1 MLPFRVSYR
10 LILDTLPKKKRCFLG
25 VTKLPI
31 TYSYLFDSL
40 IIWGPFIT
48 PSARLTDRNLAGP
61 FLNDV
66 LQSSLRWCASNVLWN
81 VCEADTGAWFV
92 TKLTS
97 WNLWIFIQLK
107 RRVENSLMFWTFRI
121 MKSSWCVDRV
131 LRRRTWNLCQPWFSD
146 ISAKLVCSR
155 NGFHVFIH
163 NWLTPELRVHNS
175 QAFHGPAFHFFRTP
189 SLKMLATSS
198 VRSGVLELR
207 NP

>member
-10 LILDTLPKKKRCFLG
+10 LILDTLPKKKHCFLG

-31 TYSYLFDSL
+31 TYSYLL
-40 IIWGPFIT
+40 T
-48 PSARLTDRNLAGP
+48 PWLFWDINHSQCAAHLWNLAGP

-92 TKLTS
+92 TKLTMKS
-97 WNLWIFIQLK
+97 MNHIHLK

-146 ISAKLVCSR
+146 ISAKLVCCR
-155 NGFHVFIH
+155 NGFVFIR
-163 NWLTPELRVHNS
+163 NWFSRVAGPQLTSLSQLR
-175 QAFHGPAFHFFRTP
+175 FT
-189 SLKMLATSS
+189 L
-198 VRSGVLELR
+198 
-207 NP
+207 